1 MTLPDNFDV
10 VKVPLADK
18 NLIEASA
25 GTGKTYSVA
34 IMVLRLILEN
44 DIHIN
49 QILMV
54 TFTKAAVAELEERI
68 RRFVRFAHR
77 YADGENIDD
86 PSIKAI
92 VDAVAQEKG
101 MEYVQQKLNSAVINL
116 DETAV
121 LTIHSFCQQTLTE
134 FAFETNQLFN
144 VEMLSDLNPVL
155 EEAAQKFWR
164 ENITGMHSNLLS
176 LMLDR
181 GLSIPSIMNVVKNH
195 LDGKLFYGFDKS
207 QTYSLDKNKQTELSD
222 SIVNAKAE
230 VESHRHSIA
239 EAITRDLDELRSKC
253 DGNRYAKKAFSPLLY
268 EANAVINLIIEKRDT
283 GYVKDIFEPYL
294 ENINRIVSSEEIYTD
309 RCNTCLNYVYNFAIQ
324 EISKLVDRK
333 KVQLNQMTFDD
344 VITKLYFA
352 LNHDNP
358 NPAKQKLQQDLIRQ
372 MQWKYKAV
380 FIDEFQDTDN
390 LQYQIFK
397 KAFGTNTILFFIGDP
412 KQSIYAWRK
421 ADIETYFE
429 ARRNVDHQYSMQ
441 TNFRSSKNLVT
452 ALNHFFLPYE
462 RFDTFY
468 YNAEGNVES
477 SAITYIPVTT
487 PKQSKKGEMEYA
499 GEPVVP
505 VSIYKDSNKANL
517 GKEMVK
523 QISDLLNNPEYSIQ
537 GRRIKPS
544 DIGILVR
551 SNKHAFEIKSALS
564 RVNIPAVT
572 VTDTKVLQ
580 SLEAQELVYVL
591 DAILNHTRAKVNRVL
606 TTSFINWTPDEI
618 LRLDEDVIIE
628 RFRNYL
634 LKWQEAGI
642 YAALTDFIHGFQ
654 IQRYLLSSHT
664 ENGERII
671 TNFYHLMEV
680 LYRTENRQHFGPA
693 ELLDWLKINRNKPES
708 SDDEMVQR
716 IESDEEA
723 IRIVTI
729 HRSKGLEY
737 NIVIAPSLD
746 FVIRSQKEDKDK
758 IIGVRN
764 ESGNYI
770 SLKREEADAQME
782 QLYQKQSEQ
791 ENRRLLYVALTRAV
805 YKCFIYNNTW
815 HYYKNSTLK
824 TFLDAINLEETQ
836 GLIEEIPALETTPKA
851 YRPEKENK
859 QFPLEARNFQLAHR
873 NWTQTSYSGLA
884 AHPEYIKRENY
895 TLKEDDYDDFVFR
908 ELTKGAKTG
917 TFIHHIFENIDFSDA
932 GKWEFAIERAI
943 GRFVPDK
950 KEVYPE
956 KIEAF
961 LKQVLQTKIDT
972 DTQQFKIADISHS
985 ELLHEME
992 FDFPMELFP
1001 IKTLEKLIE
1010 NGITVKNP
1018 EEFPQQ
1024 IEGIMTGFVDLFFRH
1039 NGKYYVL
1046 DWKTN
1051 YLGPKLEDYS
1061 PKAVTQA
1068 MSDNNYHLQYL
1079 IYSYAV
1085 KLYLEHRLGDSFDYE
1100 RDFGGAIYLFVRGM
1114 RNGQNTGI
1122 YFSKPSVEQMG
1133 MMKET
1138 FGGNE
1143 EMT

>member
-1 MTLPDNFDV
+1 MALPDNFDV
-10 VKVPLADK
+10 ETVPLRDK

-34 IMVLRLILEN
+34 IMVLRLILEK
-44 DIHIN
+44 DIRIN

-54 TFTKAAVAELEERI
+54 TFTKAAVAELQERI
-68 RRFVRFAHR
+68 RGFVRFAHR

-101 MEYVQQKLNSAVINL
+101 MEYIQQKLNSAVINL

-144 VEMLSDLNPVL
+144 AEMLSDLNPVL
-155 EEAAQKFWR
+155 EEATQKFWR
-164 ENITGMHSNLLS
+164 ENITGMDSNLLS
-176 LMLDR
+176 MVLDR
-181 GLSIPSIMNVVKNH
+181 GLSIPSIMDVVKNH
-195 LDGKLFYGFDKS
+195 LDGKLFHSFDATVS
-207 QTYSLDKNKQTELSD
+207 YHFRPEKQMEFFGAIDAAGSEGTFHREQLTSKILQQREELIQKSD
-222 SIVNAKAE
+222 SNHHARKSFLPIVDSPEKFIQTLVDKKEAK
-230 VESHRHSIA
+230 
-239 EAITRDLDELRSKC
+239 
-253 DGNRYAKKAFSPLLY
+253 
-268 EANAVINLIIEKRDT
+268 
-283 GYVKDIFEPYL
+283 YVKDFFGDFLPSIE
-294 ENINRIVSSEEIYTD
+294 IIVSCEEASSKE
-309 RCNTCLNYVYNFAIQ
+309 CNSCLNYLYGFAIQ

-344 VITKLYFA
+344 VITKLFFA

-358 NPAKQKLQQDLIRQ
+358 NPAKQKLQQDLIKQ

-397 KAFGTNTILFFIGDP
+397 KAFGTTTILSFIGDP

-441 TNFRSSKNLVT
+441 TNFRSSKNLIT

-462 RFDTFY
+462 GFDTFY
-468 YNAEGNVES
+468 YNTEGNGES

-487 PKQSKKGEMEYA
+487 PKKSKKGEMECA
-499 GEPVVP
+499 GKPVVP
-505 VSIYKDSNKANL
+505 VSIYKDSNKTNL
-517 GKEMVK
+517 GKEIVK
-523 QISDLLNNPEYSIQ
+523 QISDLLNNPEYSIE

-551 SNKHAFEIKSALS
+551 KNGEAMDIKSALS

-580 SLEAQELVYVL
+580 SLEAQEMVYVL

-654 IQRYLLSSHT
+654 IQQYLLSSHT

-671 TNFYHLMEV
+671 TNLYHLMEV

-746 FVIRSQKEDKDK
+746 FNIRSKNQDKDK
-758 IIGVRN
+758 IIGIRN
-764 ESGNYI
+764 TDGNYI
-770 SLKREEADAQME
+770 SLKRSETDAEAE
-782 QLYQKQSEQ
+782 RLFYLQSEQ

-805 YKCFIYNNTW
+805 YKCFVYRNE
-815 HYYKNSTLK
+815 YFKNSTLK

-836 GLIEEIPALETTPKA
+836 GLIQEVPALENIPKA
-851 YRPEKENK
+851 YRPEMENK
-859 QFPLEARNFQLAHR
+859 QFPLEAGNFQLAHR
-873 NWTQTSYSGLA
+873 NWTQTSYSRLA

-917 TFIHHIFENIDFSDA
+917 TFIHHIFENIDFADSR
-932 GKWEFAIERAI
+932 KWEFAIERAI

-961 LKQVLQTKIDT
+961 LRHVLHTKIDT
-972 DTQQFKIADISHS
+972 GTEQLRLADISHT

-1001 IKTLEKLIE
+1001 IKTLEKLID
-1010 NGITVKNP
+1010 NGVTVKNS
-1018 EEFPQQ
+1018 EDYPQQ

-1039 NGKYYVL
+1039 NGKFYVL

-1051 YLGPKLEDYS
+1051 YLGPRLEDYTQE
-1061 PKAVTQA
+1061 AVKQA
-1068 MSDNNYHLQYL
+1068 MTDNNYHLQYL

-1085 KLYLEHRLGDSFDYE
+1085 KLYLEHRLGESFDYA
-1100 RDFGGAIYLFVRGM
+1100 RDFGGALYLFVRGM
-1114 RNGQNTGI
+1114 RNGKNTGI
-1122 YFSKPSVEQMG
+1122 YFSKPSVEQME
-1133 MMKET
+1133 MMEET
-1138 FGGNE
+1138 FGG
-1143 EMT
+1143 

>member
-10 VKVPLADK
+10 VKVPLKDK

-34 IMVLRLILEN
+34 IMVLRLILEK
-44 DIHIN
+44 DIRIN

-101 MEYVQQKLNSAVINL
+101 REYVQQKLNSAVINL

-144 VEMLSDLNPVL
+144 AEMLSDLNPVL
-155 EEAAQKFWR
+155 EEATQKFWR

-181 GLSIPSIMNVVKNH
+181 GLSIPSIMDVVKNH
-195 LDGKLFYGFDKS
+195 LDGKLFHSFDASVSYHFRPEKQMEFYGAIDAAGSDGNMHREQLTSKIL
-207 QTYSLDKNKQTELSD
+207 QQREELIQKSD
-222 SIVNAKAE
+222 SNQHARKSFLPFVDSPDSFIKTLV
-230 VESHRHSIA
+230 
-239 EAITRDLDELRSKC
+239 D
-253 DGNRYAKKAFSPLLY
+253 KKD
-268 EANAVINLIIEKRDT
+268 I
-283 GYVKDIFEPYL
+283 GYVIKLYGEYL
-294 ENINRIVSSEEIYTD
+294 PSIEIIVSCEEASSTE
-309 RCNTCLNYVYNFAIQ
+309 CNSCLNYLYGFAIQ
-324 EISKLVDRK
+324 EITKLVDRK

-358 NPAKQKLQQDLIRQ
+358 NPARQKLQQDLIKQ

-452 ALNHFFLPYE
+452 ALNHFFLPQE
-462 RFDTFY
+462 DFDTFY
-468 YNAEGNVES
+468 YNTEGNGET

-505 VSIYKDSNKANL
+505 VSIYKDSNKTNL

-618 LRLDEDVIIE
+618 LRLDEDIIIE

-654 IQRYLLSSHT
+654 IQQYLLSSHT
-664 ENGERII
+664 ENGERVI
-671 TNFYHLMEV
+671 TNLYHLMEV

-708 SDDEMVQR
+708 TDDEMVQR

-746 FVIRSQKEDKDK
+746 FVIRSKNQDKDK
-758 IIGVRN
+758 IIGIRN
-764 ESGNYI
+764 ADGNYI
-770 SLKREEADAQME
+770 SLKRSETDEEAE
-782 QLYQKQSEQ
+782 RLFYLQSEQ
-791 ENRRLLYVALTRAV
+791 ENRRLFYVALTRAV
-805 YKCFIYNNTW
+805 YKCFVYRNE
-815 HYYKNSTLK
+815 YFKNSTLK
-824 TFLDAINLEETQ
+824 TFLDAINLEETK
-836 GLIEEIPALETTPKA
+836 GLIEEIPALETLPQA
-851 YRPEKENK
+851 YRPEKEN
-859 QFPLEARNFQLAHR
+859 QQYSLEAKNFQLAHK
-873 NWTQTSYSGLA
+873 NWTQTSYSRLA
-884 AHPEYIKRENY
+884 AHPEYVKRENY

-917 TFIHHIFENIDFSDA
+917 TFIHHIFENIDFADS

-961 LKQVLQTKIDT
+961 LKQVLQTEIDT
-972 DTQQFKIADISHS
+972 GTEKFKLADISHN

-1001 IKTLEKLIE
+1001 VKTLEKLID
-1010 NGITVKNP
+1010 NGVTVKNP
-1018 EEFPQQ
+1018 EDYPQQ

-1039 NGKYYVL
+1039 NGKFYVL

-1051 YLGPKLEDYS
+1051 YLGPTLQDYS
-1061 PKAVTQA
+1061 PEAVDQA
-1068 MSDNNYHLQYL
+1068 MTDNNYHLQYL

-1114 RNGQNTGI
+1114 RNGKNTGI
-1122 YFSKPSVEQMG
+1122 YFSKPSIVQMG
-1133 MMKET
+1133 QMEEA
-1138 FGGNE
+1138 FGS
-1143 EMT
+1143 